1 MSATADDVARVAA
14 LRAGSQARAAARPRG
29 PEIAQVRDETGPGGV
44 PLRRYRPALD
54 PRPVVVFAH
63 GGGFFLG
70 DLDTH
75 DGLCRRLALAADV
88 EVVAVGYRR
97 APETPWPGAIE
108 DVAAVIRQER
118 PDAVV
123 GDSAGGYLVTAA
135 CLALRDAGDPQPA
148 AQVLVCPNTDLTL
161 ASESIDTFGSGW
173 SLDRDFLELAV
184 RVWTP
189 DPADRGPASPL
200 LAESLAGLPAA
211 VVVTAEHDALRD
223 EGEAYAR
230 RLAAAGVPVRHRREA
245 GLAHGFVQDAD
256 PAAVA
261 ATERLFGDVRAALGR

>member
-1 MSATADDVARVAA
+1 MRPSADDVAQVAA
-14 LRAGSQARAAARPRG
+14 LRAASAARAAARPRG
-29 PEIAQVRDETGPGGV
+29 PELAVVRDETGPEGLA
-44 PLRRYRPALD
+44 LRRYRPALD
-54 PRPVVVFAH
+54 PRPLVVFAH

-75 DGLCRRLALAADV
+75 DLLCRRLARAADV
-88 EVVAVGYRR
+88 EVLAVGYRR
-97 APETPWPGAIE
+97 APETPWPGAID
-108 DVAAVIRQER
+108 DVAAVVRRTR
-118 PDAVV
+118 PRAVA

-135 CLALRDAGDPQPA
+135 CLALRDAGDPLPA
-148 AQVLVCPNTDLTL
+148 LQVLVCPNTDLTL
-161 ASESIDTFGSGW
+161 TATSIDAFGSGW

-189 DPADRGPASPL
+189 DPADRAPASPL
-200 LAESLAGLPAA
+200 HAASLAGLPAA

-261 ATERLFGDVRAALGR
+261 ATERLFADVRAALGR